1 VRRILLTPAVLLA
14 CAVAGCGGGGKSAET
29 TTVTTVVGVT
39 NPTGTASVTTHGRY
53 HYPQVVV
60 DNFMKSCTKG
70 NDRKRAYC
78 GCTLDK
84 LSDTVSVKDFA
95 RVGLSGGKVP
105 PRIRRA
111 IRRAAVAC
119 ADKL

>member
-1 VRRILLTPAVLLA
+1 MRQPSLAFAAVVCLA
-14 CAVAGCGGGGKSAET
+14 VTGCGGGKSAAT
-29 TTVTTVVGVT
+29 TTVTTVAGVT

-70 NDRKRAYC
+70 DDAKRAYC

-84 LSDTVSVKDFA
+84 LSNNVSVHDFV
-95 RVGLSGGKVP
+95 RVGLAGGKLSK
-105 PRIRRA
+105 RIQGL
-111 IRRAAVAC
+111 INKAAKDC
-119 ADKL
+119 ASKL

>member
-1 VRRILLTPAVLLA
+1 VRQVSLAFAAVLCLA
-14 CAVAGCGGGGKSAET
+14 VSGCGGGKSAAT
-29 TTVTTVVGVT
+29 TTVTTVAGVT
-39 NPTGTASVTTHGRY
+39 NPTGTASITTHGRY
-53 HYPQVVV
+53 HYPPVVV

-70 NDRKRAYC
+70 DERKQAYC

-84 LSDTVSVKDFA
+84 LSNTVSVRDFA
-95 RVGLSGGKVP
+95 RVGVSGGKVP

-111 IRRAAVAC
+111 IKSAAVAC